1 MTIPFRWHC
10 QQICQQPS
18 SERVKKG
25 LAELEGISL
34 VSDDKIPDSIDDLR
48 LFDWLSSSAGE
59 DLTTQAQRPGARDA
73 TMATTTLP
81 PGSLQRMVR
90 PLCAHPTKN
99 MVQKISIGPPPI
111 AMRSTRVG

>member
-34 VSDDKIPDSIDDLR
+34 VSEEEIPDSIDDLR
-48 LFDWLSSSAGE
+48 LFDWLSNSAGE
-59 DLTTQAQRPGARDA
+59 DLTTQAQRPGPRGRAIANRDA
-73 TMATTTLP
+73 K
-81 PGSLQRMVR
+81 PGSLQRLFR
-90 PLCAHPTKN
+90 HHN
-99 MVQKISIGPPPI
+99 
-111 AMRSTRVG
+111 